1 MASEEATQTL
11 VCLQCGRQVTVK
23 PKLTLLGFQA
33 FQCPSCRADV
43 VYPLAPQYRKS
54 YQIATPIV
62 MVMTLIG
69 LWIGKPLIPGVGF
82 IFMAFA
88 LVRDRALVRGVKA
101 VAKRP
106 AG

>member
-1 MASEEATQTL
+1 MASEEAAAQEL
-11 VCLQCGRQVTVK
+11 VCLQCSRRVTVK
-23 PKLTLLGFQA
+23 PKLTLLGFQS
-33 FQCPSCRADV
+33 FQCPSCSADV

-62 MVMTLIG
+62 MIMTLIG

-82 IFMAFA
+82 IFMAYA

-101 VAKRP
+101 AAKS
-106 AG
+106 GG

>member
-1 MASEEATQTL
+1 MASEQATQTL
-11 VCLQCGRQVTVK
+11 VCLQCSRKVSVK
-23 PKLTLLGFQA
+23 PELTLLGFQS
-33 FQCPSCRADV
+33 FQCPSCSTDN

-69 LWIGKPLIPGVGF
+69 LWIGKPLIPGIGF
-82 IFMAFA
+82 IFMAYA

-101 VAKRP
+101 ASWP
-106 AG
+106 QG

>member
-11 VCLQCGRQVTVK
+11 VCFQCFRKVSV
-23 PKLTLLGFQA
+23 TLLGFQA
-33 FQCPSCRADV
+33 FQCPSCSADIT
-43 VYPLAPQYRKS
+43 YPLAPRYRKS

-62 MVMTLIG
+62 MIMTLIG

-82 IFMAFA
+82 IFMAYS

-101 VAKRP
+101 ASRP
-106 AG
+106 GG